1 MNELIITIENVNPLV
16 IWGSNNEYFEIIK
29 RNFPKIKIVARGND
43 VKILGDEA
51 EINIFRVKFEELIKN
66 SNLLIITIWS
76 KF

>member
-51 EINIFRVKFEELIKN
+51 EINIFRVKFLY
-66 SNLLIITIWS
+66 
-76 KF
+76 